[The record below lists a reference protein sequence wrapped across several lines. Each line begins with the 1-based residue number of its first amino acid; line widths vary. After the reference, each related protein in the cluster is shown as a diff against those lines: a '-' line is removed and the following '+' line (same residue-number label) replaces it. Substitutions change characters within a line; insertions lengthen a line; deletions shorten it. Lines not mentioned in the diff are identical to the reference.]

1 MALKTWIIDIKT
13 AEGGSGSEAI
23 IDHEA
28 ARSEYYVD
36 SIIRLAV
43 MEIEMNLNGQ
53 QYKSTEETKRAED
66 HIEVIAKKIIT
77 GESSNFKELR
87 AACATWVEVARK
99 PPAPPVMTSLFEGL
113 EK

>member
-1 MALKTWIIDIKT
+1 MALKTWIKDIKT
-13 AEGGSGSEAI
+13 AEGGSESEAI

-28 ARSEYYVD
+28 ARSEYYVHAM
-36 SIIRLAV
+36 IRLAV

-66 HIEVIAKKIIT
+66 HIDVIAKKIMT

-87 AACATWVEVARK
+87 AACAAWVEAATK
-99 PPAPPVMTSLFEGL
+99 PPASLVMTSLFERL